1 MAQEGLTSG
10 GGEGNLDDIVQ
21 TTTSYDDGGVNVV
34 TAYLSDGTTEQFQIR
49 NGHKGS
55 QGLPG
60 QDGQNA
66 TVAVGTTTTL
76 PAGSDATVTNSGTAS
91 AAVFNFG
98 IPQGVQ
104 GVPGQD
110 GADGADGFSPTAT
123 VSKSG
128 DTATI
133 TITDKDSTTTTTIT
147 DGADGTAA
155 TISVGTTSTLPA
167 GSSATVTNSGTSSAA
182 VFNFGIPK
190 GDKGD
195 TGSTGA
201 TGPAGPGVPTGGSTG
216 QVLTKNGSANYDT
229 IWSTLSIPTVND
241 ATLTVTQGGSTLG
254 SFTANSNTDTTID
267 IPSASGSPTGTISMF
282 AGSTA
287 PTGYLICDG
296 SAVSRTTY
304 ADLFTVIGTTY
315 GTGDGSTTFNLPNL
329 KGKVPVGLD
338 SGDTDFDALGE
349 TGGAKTHT
357 LTSSEIPAHTHPLS
371 HPSNT
376 DAIAYHS
383 TTGTNHWFA
392 VSGSGSTQYPDA
404 FQYKNPTVGSNTG
417 GGGAHNNVQP
427 YIVLNYIIKT

>member
-21 TTTSYDDGGVNVV
+21 TTTSYDDGGVNIV

-110 GADGADGFSPTAT
+110 GADGADGFSPIAT

-167 GSSATVTNSGTSSAA
+167 GSSATVTNSGTSGAA

-195 TGSTGA
+195 TGDTGA
-201 TGPAGPGVPTGGSTG
+201 TGPAGPGVPTGGTTG

-267 IPSASGSPTGTISMF
+267 IPSASGSPTGSITMF

-304 ADLFTVIGTTY
+304 AGLFTVIGTTY

-329 KGKVPVGLD
+329 KGKVAVGQD
-338 SGDTDFDALGE
+338 TGDTAFDTLGE
-349 TGGAKTHT
+349 TGGEKTHT
-357 LTSSEIPAHTHPLS
+357 LTIDEMPS
-371 HPSNT
+371 HNHSITNPSN
-376 DAIAYHS
+376 APNAVFHS
-383 TTGTNHWFA
+383 SVGTNHWFN
-392 VSGSGSTQYPDA
+392 VQGSGDGAHPDA
-404 FQYKNPTVGSNTG
+404 FQYANPTIANKG
-417 GGGAHNNVQP
+417 GGGAHNNLQP